1 MNNILE
7 KLITSKVSRFAN
19 DFTYN
24 SKELFINKEGKE
36 VEEKEM
42 VYHPGEFG
50 TYREEIVKSL
60 LKSILPQKFGIS
72 SGFVITKNGNISTQC
87 DIIIYDTQNCPRFES
102 EESQIFFPIECVVA
116 VGEVK
121 SDIRGVEELKQ
132 ILEKLQDIKK
142 LRDEVNPN
150 SEFIYRNKNVISVV
164 DMEQCPE
171 DSIVTFLICNRIK
184 PQNKEN
190 VIIDV
195 YNSNIEQH
203 NKHNFILSLNDGL
216 YLYHYLNHICYSPI
230 FDGNVCDNIF
240 ISKNSDDD
248 YSHIITFLNYLY
260 IALSN
265 NSIFRLNIS
274 DYLLNQEISYHLCT
288 KKDNQ

>member
-87 DIIIYDTQNCPRFES
+87 DIIIY
-102 EESQIFFPIECVVA
+102 
-116 VGEVK
+116 
-121 SDIRGVEELKQ
+121 
-132 ILEKLQDIKK
+132 LE
-142 LRDEVNPN
+142 
-150 SEFIYRNKNVISVV
+150 F
-164 DMEQCPE
+164 
-171 DSIVTFLICNRIK
+171 
-184 PQNKEN
+184 
-190 VIIDV
+190 
-195 YNSNIEQH
+195 
-203 NKHNFILSLNDGL
+203 G
-216 YLYHYLNHICYSPI
+216 
-230 FDGNVCDNIF
+230 
-240 ISKNSDDD
+240 SKNEL
-248 YSHIITFLNYLY
+248 T
-260 IALSN
+260 
-265 NSIFRLNIS
+265 
-274 DYLLNQEISYHLCT
+274 
-288 KKDNQ
+288 

>member
-19 DFTYN
+19 DFTHN

-36 VEEKEM
+36 EEEKEKI
-42 VYHPGEFG
+42 YHPGEFG

-72 SGFVITKNGNISTQC
+72 SGFVITKNGKISTQC
-87 DIIIYDTQNCPRFES
+87 DIIIYDNQNCPRFES
-102 EESQIFFPIECVVA
+102 DERQTFFPMECVVA

-121 SDIRGVEELKQ
+121 SDIQSIEDLND
-132 ILEKLQDIKK
+132 ILNKLQNIKK
-142 LRDEVNPN
+142 LREDVSPDAEL
-150 SEFIYRNKNVISVV
+150 IYRKKDAISSV
-164 DMEQCPE
+164 DMKHCPE

-184 PQNKEN
+184 PKNKEN
-190 VIIDV
+190 VLADV
-195 YNSNIEQH
+195 YDSNIKQH

-216 YLYHYLNHICYSPI
+216 YLYHYLNHICYYPI

-248 YSHIITFLNYLY
+248 YSHIITFLIYLY